1 MKNSRKRKAAN
12 KKIWFMLYGALVLA
26 CLACIAG
33 FVLYL
38 IDDEADQSQRQY
50 ESVAE
55 KVVVPQI
62 VIPDFLPAGEKAA
75 LPVNF
80 EELQAINPEIYAW
93 IQIPDTKVDYPILQH
108 EGEDQSYY
116 LTRDMY
122 GEEAKAGSI
131 YTEYYN
137 KKDFYDPNTII
148 YGHNMKNG
156 SMFHNLRYFAQE
168 DFFEEHEDM
177 YIYTP
182 SSILCYKIFA
192 SYEYDDRHLLASFDF
207 YDEAVFQSY
216 IEEIMNPRSMYTM
229 LREGYEIRPGNC
241 IVTLSTCVG
250 NKPNSRRLV
259 QAVLVN
265 ELPAEYKG
273 EIDGEN
279 SEEAETE

>member
-1 MKNSRKRKAAN
+1 MNGKKKKRKQS
-12 KKIWFMLYGALVLA
+12 KKIWVMLYGGMVIL

-33 FVLYL
+33 FIFYL
-38 IDDEADQSQRQY
+38 IDDEAGRDQEQY
-50 ESVAE
+50 EIVAE
-55 KVVVPQI
+55 KVVNPEI
-62 VIPDFLPAGEKAA
+62 EIPDSLPEGEKAE

-108 EGEDQSYY
+108 EEDDQSYY
-116 LTRDMY
+116 LTHNMY
-122 GEEAKAGSI
+122 GEKATAGSI

-137 KKDFYDPNTII
+137 KKDFYDPNTVI

-182 SSILCYKIFA
+182 NSILCYKIFA

-207 YDEAVFQSY
+207 YDEEVFRNY

-229 LREGYEIRPGNC
+229 LREGYRIEPGNC

-259 QAVLVN
+259 QAVLVD
-265 ELPAEYKG
+265 ELPAEYRG
-273 EIDGEN
+273 EVNGES